1 MGGGLTK
8 EDLAKKHIVIIGGGY
23 GGTEL
28 GTLLQKEGIPFTLID
43 PKEYFHHNVAALRAA
58 VDPSNWMKKTVIN
71 YKSTFGDNFIQG
83 KVAKVD
89 LEAKKVYVENVN
101 EAIEY
106 TDVVFAVGSTGPFPG
121 NALSNSI
128 EVSSLYFVESQSRRK
143 SLHQFITDSKSAHS
157 LNQG

>member
-1 MGGGLTK
+1 MGGGLSK
-8 EDLAKKHIVIIGGGY
+8 EDLDKKHIVIIGGGY

-28 GTLLQKEGIPFTLID
+28 GTLLLKEGIPFTLID

-58 VDPSNWMKKTVIN
+58 VDPNWMKKTVID
-71 YKSTFGDNFIQG
+71 YKTTFGEHFVQG

-89 LEAKKVYVENVN
+89 LENKQVHLEGTEVEP
-101 EAIEY
+101 IKF

-128 EVSSLYFVESQSRRK
+128 EVS
-143 SLHQFITDSKSAHS
+143 
-157 LNQG
+157 